1 MLVKRQKTLVNWFFF
16 EILGNVDGGWS
27 MCDLRRGPAR
37 GDAGNPGRWCLYAG
51 LRVRGEGYL
60 DSYFVFFEV
69 LALLLK
75 N

>member
-1 MLVKRQKTLVNWFFF
+1 
-16 EILGNVDGGWS
+16 